1 VAQSFAQGKTNQ
13 FTYKANTQCTFSVN
27 NRATWCV
34 THQQQHKHTYCSQH
48 MTQQQVI
55 DKVLS
60 IVSQQAQ
67 LTRQQIING
76 KTYQCVDARYIALS
90 LMLVR
95 GVYPSVIAENL
106 SISKRSVQRAQS
118 CIVQRMRSSYCLRQ
132 LYDRCLQQL
141 RQTSDSDTTH
151 SD

>member
-1 VAQSFAQGKTNQ
+1 VPRGALLINN
-13 FTYKANTQCTFSVN
+13 NTS
-27 NRATWCV
+27 
-34 THQQQHKHTYCSQH
+34 THIVHRR

-55 DKVLS
+55 DKILS
-60 IVSQQAQ
+60 IVSEQAQ
-67 LTRQQIING
+67 LPRQQIVNG

-95 GVYPSVIAENL
+95 GVYPSVIADYL
-106 SISKRSVQRAQS
+106 AISKRTTQRAQS

-132 LYDRCLQQL
+132 LYDNCLQQL